1 MNTVSNSPFT
11 ISSTLWLADVKRV
24 YSDFFLFIV
33 ELYAGSKKKFPSVA
47 MHAQHIPDTG
57 FFATIWTD
65 LYSS

>member
-1 MNTVSNSPFT
+1 MLKESIP
-11 ISSTLWLADVKRV
+11 II
-24 YSDFFLFIV
+24 FFFIV

-57 FFATIWTD
+57 FFTTIWTD